1 MAKCNKV
8 VSNIAQDFDQNERK
22 QARDNIEASKIAY
35 VDALPGHQPISTTG
49 DLYIVDYESGKY
61 FNDGSGN
68 ISVAVPV
75 PASGDTDKVLMDTVM
90 GPRWQSQQ
98 ELPDSIMWDPIEH
111 GSGSGNTYLLTT
123 SNFINNYNY
132 NQIFGFVTFNTST
145 SGSFS
150 IVPCDASGEYMSK
163 YGSQCWNIP
172 GTLGTVNPYTF
183 PFYFRMDGTH
193 DIKKIGIK
201 GASSSSQASI
211 GMLVIQGKINA
222 VDSRPTT

>member
-22 QARDNIEASKIAY
+22 QARDNIAASQINY
-35 VDALPGHQPISTTG
+35 VDALPGHQPTSQVG
-49 DLYIVDYESGKY
+49 DLFVVEYESGKH

-68 ISVAVPV
+68 IGILVPEPTSGNIGSVLQNTNAGV
-75 PASGDTDKVLMDTVM
+75 
-90 GPRWQSQQ
+90 RWMSQQ

-111 GSGSGNTYLLTT
+111 GSGSGNTHLLTT

-132 NQIFGFVTFNTST
+132 NQILGFVTFTTST

-150 IVPCDASGEYMSK
+150 IVPCDNDGQYMSK

-172 GTLGTVNPYTF
+172 GTLGTINPYTF